1 MFSVAGI
8 IISGFTICFF
18 ATSSSDPAVFRLK
31 YARKSVIMTIKHTL
45 EMFHLHFEFY
55 CVQVEIKSNISFFYN
70 KNKIKIKKKIFENYK
85 AVKDKQDRQM
95 IEKRDQN

>member
-1 MFSVAGI
+1 
-8 IISGFTICFF
+8 
-18 ATSSSDPAVFRLK
+18 
-31 YARKSVIMTIKHTL
+31 
-45 EMFHLHFEFY
+45 MFHLHFEFY